1 MNYDKQQDVVYG
13 YKDGMGLIMD
23 VFTPSA
29 KRNGAAVIWLLS
41 GGFRSNL
48 GFDNSSRGYLPPSFI
63 SRFKR
68 STHSL
73 LDAGYVVF
81 AVAHS
86 SAPKYR
92 IDEII
97 PEISRAVRFIRHHAE
112 RFGISPHRIGI
123 RSGSAGGMLSLMAA
137 TAAPAPDPEAED
149 PVDRTSSQVQAVVAY
164 FPPADLLNFRDP
176 HTTFPPDDFH
186 YWDEETQLFER
197 VVNPEERK
205 AILRR
210 CSPITHASAD
220 SPPILLLHGDEDE
233 VVPIQQ
239 SELFAA
245 RLKEVGVEHRLI
257 VARGKGHGWEPSE
270 GELNEIIG
278 WFDQY
283 LLVDEQ
289 V

>member
-1 MNYDKQQDVVYG
+1 MNYEKKQDVVYG

-48 GFDNSSRGYLPPSFI
+48 GFDNSSRGYLSPRVI
-63 SRFKR
+63 SNFKR
-68 STHSL
+68 SVHSL

-112 RFGISPHRIGI
+112 HFGIAPHRIGI
-123 RSGSAGGMLSLMAA
+123 RSASAGGMLSLMVA

-149 PVDRTSSQVQAVVAY
+149 LIDRTSSQVQAVVAY
-164 FPPADLLNFRDP
+164 FPPTDLLNFGYP
-176 HTTFPPDDFH
+176 HTTFSPTDFH
-186 YWDEETQLFER
+186 YWDEESQHFER
-197 VVNPEERK
+197 IVDPEERK

-210 CSPITHASAD
+210 CSPITHANAD
-220 SPPILLLHGDEDE
+220 SPPILLVHGDEDE
-233 VVPIQQ
+233 VVAIQQ

-245 RLKEVGVEHRLI
+245 RLQEVGVEHRLI
-257 VARGKGHGWEPSE
+257 VAKGKGHGWEPSAD
-270 GELNEIIG
+270 ELDDIIG

-283 LLVDEQ
+283 LLADEQ
-289 V
+289 